1 MVNNKMIVTFMLIAI
16 ASLAGA
22 GCSDDNPV
30 VTPTNPIDTAP
41 LDPPAHLSLELSKG
55 SVILDWDPTIDV
67 HVVNWVVTRE
77 RYGVTQFLG
86 NISLDNSFYVDSN
99 PLSGSSMYHV
109 YSMDNAGRMS
119 AAATVNLT
127 IPLIRHPARMSD

>member
-41 LDPPAHLSLELSKG
+41 LDPPANLSLELSKG
-55 SVILDWDPTIDV
+55 SAILDWDPTIDV

-86 NISLDNSFYVDSN
+86 NISLDYSGYVDPN

-127 IPLIRHPARMSD
+127 IPLIRQPDRVSD